1 MSEQI
6 TIYQTQS
13 INFTDTSSG
22 GLSPFTRLWSFPG
35 GSITSATGATATVFY
50 STPGDF
56 NVSLTITDFAGTI
69 KTESK
74 PNLVKV
80 DPAFISANFSGTP
93 TSTLLMST
101 PINFVDTSSG
111 QPSGPNTWA
120 WNIQGSYFA
129 TQNVSFPGFDDWFAI
144 GGAPGD
150 QPGSINSVTASL
162 TASFGALSDSES
174 KSFSVAKIG
183 PSETNW
189 INSRGST
196 GAFVIDSLFSVE
208 MNGMVP
214 LVTFDIGYPGSEIIY
229 SIDLNSPP
237 FTQNISSFHT
247 TTEKVTFY
255 LTGMPS
261 PEAIGL
267 NQSTGYIIIDEQLY
281 LSGQPQI
288 QDGQFITPGLVD
300 KIYFTS
306 PIIDSAY
313 NGSYNPN
320 GFAYSLPLI
329 ESVCNSLYPQTN
341 SCQAPSFNCVFPT
354 NSAYVSQDSPVVPSF
369 QQLTNL
375 GVPIPYQVGLL
386 VYFFGGAVSTALVPM
401 SANAGVGNEIGG
413 PGEWYVM
420 QDTIGGTGVASML
433 NSGIASTI
441 PGGTASLE
449 FYASPLYN
457 TNVSAGPGPTGDY
470 HGLSLQ
476 IKNRNV
482 SRVVINDNSFTI
494 LQVYGQN
501 FPPFAYS
508 FSSPSPATC
517 SGLMKNIQLA
527 SYTPEFGTR
536 IEYGASIY

>member
-1 MSEQI
+1 
-6 TIYQTQS
+6 
-13 INFTDTSSG
+13 
-22 GLSPFTRLWSFPG
+22 
-35 GSITSATGATATVFY
+35 
-50 STPGDF
+50 
-56 NVSLTITDFAGTI
+56 
-69 KTESK
+69 
-74 PNLVKV
+74 
-80 DPAFISANFSGTP
+80 
-93 TSTLLMST
+93 
-101 PINFVDTSSG
+101 
-111 QPSGPNTWA
+111 
-120 WNIQGSYFA
+120 
-129 TQNVSFPGFDDWFAI
+129 
-144 GGAPGD
+144 
-150 QPGSINSVTASL
+150 
-162 TASFGALSDSES
+162 
-174 KSFSVAKIG
+174 
-183 PSETNW
+183 
-189 INSRGST
+189 
-196 GAFVIDSLFSVE
+196 

-313 NGSYNPN
+313 NGNYNPN

-341 SCQAPSFNCVFPT
+341 SGQAPSFNCVFPM
-354 NSAYVSQDSPVVPSF
+354 NSAYGSQDSPVVPSF

-386 VYFFGGAVSTALVPM
+386 VYFFGGAVSTVLVPM
-401 SANAGVGNEIGG
+401 SANVGVGNEIAG

-433 NSGIASTI
+433 NSGIASSI

-457 TNVSAGPGPTGDY
+457 TNVAAGPGPTGDY

-482 SRVVINDNSFTI
+482 SKVFINDNSSTI
-494 LQVYGQN
+494 LQVFGQN

-508 FSSPSPATC
+508 FSSPSPVTC
-517 SGLMKNIQLA
+517 SGLMRDIQL
-527 SYTPEFGTR
+527 STYTPEFGTR

>member
-56 NVSLTITDFAGTI
+56 NVSLTITDSAGTI
-69 KTESK
+69 KTEAK

-214 LVTFDIGYPGSEIIY
+214 LVTADIGYPGDEIIY
-229 SIDLNSPP
+229 TIDLNSPP

-281 LSGQPQI
+281 QTGDPQI
-288 QDGQFITPGLVD
+288 QDGQFTP
-300 KIYFTS
+300 
-306 PIIDSAY
+306 
-313 NGSYNPN
+313 
-320 GFAYSLPLI
+320 
-329 ESVCNSLYPQTN
+329 
-341 SCQAPSFNCVFPT
+341 
-354 NSAYVSQDSPVVPSF
+354 
-369 QQLTNL
+369 
-375 GVPIPYQVGLL
+375 
-386 VYFFGGAVSTALVPM
+386 
-401 SANAGVGNEIGG
+401 
-413 PGEWYVM
+413 
-420 QDTIGGTGVASML
+420 
-433 NSGIASTI
+433 
-441 PGGTASLE
+441 
-449 FYASPLYN
+449 
-457 TNVSAGPGPTGDY
+457 
-470 HGLSLQ
+470 
-476 IKNRNV
+476 
-482 SRVVINDNSFTI
+482 
-494 LQVYGQN
+494 
-501 FPPFAYS
+501 
-508 FSSPSPATC
+508 
-517 SGLMKNIQLA
+517 
-527 SYTPEFGTR
+527 
-536 IEYGASIY
+536 